1 MTEAGFANARPS
13 DRLLLRGAKQIVT
26 LQGPARIRRGDEL
39 RDVGLIRDGSILVEG
54 GFISQVGTA
63 RRVENLKAATN
74 ARELDARNL
83 VVLPG
88 FLDAVG
94 DLLPLERATPS
105 HDREELHGADEFA
118 ASHYEEISLRTVVR
132 NLERQLSRLG
142 RWGTTFAQFR
152 VRFPEEAALQSRL
165 LRNLLQLE
173 IPVGGFRVD
182 LHFHQLPPMPPA
194 KSDWFPTQLPPAAI
208 GYWKSLESALSV
220 SLRSATLDA
229 LSAAEARRTLRRL
242 CSGLPALL
250 TEPLQI
256 SWERLLSLCS
266 GSGAGVY
273 GLPPQQPEAQRRF
286 GLFGVPWILPGGEY
300 LNSRLHAPA
309 TLRNAIQNGMHLALA
324 SGYDVNRR
332 GSMSP
337 LLLAHPLL
345 MQDGLEPAE
354 MLQLSIANLAYAL
367 GEGHRMGSIRAG
379 CEANLVLLD
388 CDDYREISYNL
399 GAVPILATYRRGAI
413 LQSPVATRG

>member
-1 MTEAGFANARPS
+1 MNEAGFANARPS

-54 GFISQVGTA
+54 GLITQVGTA
-63 RRVENLKAATN
+63 RRVENLKAAAN

-94 DLLPLERATPS
+94 DLLPLARVAPS
-105 HDREELHGADEFA
+105 HGAAELQRSDEFA
-118 ASHYEEISLRTVVR
+118 ASPYDESYLRTVVR
-132 NLERQLSRLG
+132 TLERQLSRLG

-152 VRFPEEAALQSRL
+152 VRFPEEPALQSRL

-182 LHFHQLPPMPPA
+182 LHFHQLPPMPPG
-194 KSDWFPTQLPPAAI
+194 KSDLFPAQLSPAAI
-208 GYWKSLESALSV
+208 SYWKTLESVLSV
-220 SLRSATLDA
+220 SVRSAALDA
-229 LSAAEARRTLRRL
+229 LATAEARRTLRRL
-242 CSGLPALL
+242 RSGLPGFL
-250 TEPLQI
+250 TEPAQLPWQ
-256 SWERLLSLCS
+256 RLLSFCS

-273 GLPPQQPEAQRRF
+273 GLPPDPPEAQRRF
-286 GLFGVPWILPGGEY
+286 ALFGVPWILPGGEY
-300 LNSRLHAPA
+300 LHSRLHAPA
-309 TLRNAIQNGMHLALA
+309 TLRNAIQHGMHLALA

-345 MQDGLEPAE
+345 MQDGVEPAE

-399 GAVPILATYRRGAI
+399 GAVPILAAYRRGAI